1 MNELIK
7 DCENKF
13 DKMTININVK
23 ISENKDSKETE
34 KPKLN
39 RKRRFKLRGETIFV
53 LLMLAYPVLHFLIM
67 WFGVNINSILLAFQT
82 PVRGVLEFLPLDDLF
97 YNFVTLFESFKMP
110 DTQNMFKASGA
121 YFIISCLITL
131 PISLIFSYFIFK
143 KIKGHGFFKILF
155 YIPSII
161 PLVVLT
167 LIYSTSFS
175 TSGIMEPLFNLFGTT
190 TADLFVG
197 DNAKYMVWIFCVWAG
212 IGYDVVMLTAGMSR
226 IPRDI
231 LESCKMDGV
240 SSFREFFKIIIPL
253 TWPTI
258 TTLFILGMM
267 SVFNVY
273 LQPFFL
279 SPKIET
285 NTMTIGLKI
294 FQQSQGSGKNTP
306 ATLGLFCS
314 IIGAPIILTVRHFL
328 NKMYEDVSF

>member
-1 MNELIK
+1 MKE
-7 DCENKF
+7 
-13 DKMTININVK
+13 INSNVK
-23 ISENKDSKETE
+23 ISSSEKKVNENNIYKK
-34 KPKLN
+34 KF
-39 RKRRFKLRGETIFV
+39 RLRGEHIFII
-53 LLMLAYPVLHFLIM
+53 LMLAYPVAHFLLM
-67 WFGVNINSILLAFQT
+67 WFGVNINSILLVFQA
-82 PVRGVLEFLPLDDLF
+82 PVRGKLQYLPLNDLF
-97 YNFVTLFESFKMP
+97 YNFKSLFESFKMES
-110 DTQNMFKASGA
+110 TQNMFKASGA
-121 YFIISCLITL
+121 YFIVSCLVTL
-131 PISLIFSYFIFK
+131 PISMVFSYFIFK
-143 KIKGHGFFKILF
+143 KISGHGFFKILF

-167 LIYSTSFS
+167 LIFSTSFS
-175 TSGIMEPLFNLFGTT
+175 TQGIMEPLYNLFGST

-197 DNAKYMVWIFCVWAG
+197 SNAKWMVWIFCVWAG
-212 IGYDVVMLTAGMSR
+212 VGYNVVMLTAGMSR

-240 SSFREFFKIIIPL
+240 KSFTEFWKIIIPL

-258 TTLFILGMM
+258 TTLFVLGMM

-294 FQQSQGSGKNTP
+294 YQESGGAGLNTP

-314 IIGAPIILTVRHFL
+314 LVGAPIILTVRALL
-328 NKMYEDVSF
+328 NKKYEDVSF